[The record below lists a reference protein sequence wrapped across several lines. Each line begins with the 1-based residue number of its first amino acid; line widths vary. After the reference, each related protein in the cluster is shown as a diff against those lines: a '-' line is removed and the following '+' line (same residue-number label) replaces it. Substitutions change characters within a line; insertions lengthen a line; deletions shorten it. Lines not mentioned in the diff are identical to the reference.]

1 MTVQESAVSMFTIVW
16 ILASTA
22 LVQPAPQAAPTA
34 LGQAYFL
41 FVEGLV
47 LEDKGDVDGAVR
59 LYREA
64 LELVPDAAEIYAE
77 LAALYARQG
86 LATESVSEAR
96 KAIAIEPANREA
108 NRILGFVL
116 GTIADQRRDASMR
129 EEAIGHFETALSG
142 GVRDPGAQLMVSR
155 LAMESRRY
163 KLAITWL
170 TRFLLDQTGYR
181 EAMEL
186 LAEAYEADGQP
197 ARAAE
202 LVAELVDGADDPLR
216 VRTWLAELHE
226 DAGAW
231 RQAAAVWQTLEASVP
246 DSVLYSMRRAMALA
260 NAGEPEAAGRVLEIL
275 TARAPDNVRAWYL
288 RSQVE
293 RRAGN
298 VNGALAAAERV
309 RALDGDSAMGFVALA
324 EAQLAALDPA
334 GAASTLEARVKSARA
349 DDIESGMFARMAGL
363 LAVALQEAGHTD
375 RAITA
380 LEEAATQAPGDQDVL
395 FALGAAYD
403 RGGRFEDAERA
414 FRRVISRDSAHADA
428 LNYLGYMLA
437 DRGERLDEAV
447 RLIGRALAVEADNP
461 SYLDSLGWAHFKQ
474 GDFARARDPLERAA
488 AAMPRTSVV
497 QDHLGDLYL
506 QIKRYKDAAEAF
518 GRALTGDR
526 IGIDPVN
533 VEEKRTRAR
542 ELAGGR

>member
-1 MTVQESAVSMFTIVW
+1 MFTLVW
-16 ILASTA
+16 ILASSA
-22 LVQPAPQAAPTA
+22 LVQPVPQVAPSP

-41 FVEGLV
+41 FVEGLA
-47 LEDKGDVDGAVR
+47 LEDQGDVDGAVR

-64 LELVPDAAEIYAE
+64 LELVPDAAEIHAE

-86 LATESVSEAR
+86 RASESMSEAR
-96 KAIAIEPANREA
+96 RAIAIEPANREA

-129 EEAIGHFETALSG
+129 DEAIGHLETALSG
-142 GVRDPGAQLMVSR
+142 RVRDPGAQLMVSR

-202 LVAELVDGADDPLR
+202 LVAELVGGADDPQR

-246 DSVLYSMRRAMALA
+246 DSVLYPMRRAMALA
-260 NAGEPEAAGRVLEIL
+260 NAGEPEAAGRVLEEL
-275 TARAPDNVRAWYL
+275 TGRAPDNVRAWYL

-298 VNGALAAAERV
+298 VSGALAAAERV
-309 RALDGDSAMGFVALA
+309 RALDGDSAMGLVALA

-334 GAASTLEARVKSARA
+334 GAASTLEARVKRARA
-349 DDIESGMFARMAGL
+349 DDVESGMFARMAGL
-363 LAVALQEAGHTD
+363 LAVALQEAGHAD

-380 LEEAATQAPGDQDVL
+380 LEDAATQAPDDQDVL

-403 RGGRFEDAERA
+403 RGGRFEDAQRA
-414 FRRVISRDSAHADA
+414 FRRVIARDAVHAEA

-447 RLIGRALAVEADNP
+447 SLIGRALAVEADNP

-474 GDFARARDPLERAA
+474 GDFARAQEPLERAA

-533 VEEKRTRAR
+533 VEEKRARAR
-542 ELAGGR
+542 ALAGGR

>member
-1 MTVQESAVSMFTIVW
+1 MFTIVW

-86 LATESVSEAR
+86 LATESVGEAR

-231 RQAAAVWQTLEASVP
+231 RQAAAVWQILEASVP

-260 NAGEPEAAGRVLEIL
+260 NAGEPEAAGRVLEEL

-349 DDIESGMFARMAGL
+349 DDIEGGMFARMAGL

-474 GDFARARDPLERAA
+474 GDFARAREPLERAA